1 MSWSKVISQVALQ
14 IHRKKVYWNH
24 ILQTRQQVFRS
35 ASFCLNTTKS
45 TGGITMSEELKTSEE
60 LAAEAE
66 TSAAETPKLPHRKNR
81 QKPWLITLKNWKLL
95 SNRSM
100 KAISSPEP

>member
-1 MSWSKVISQVALQ
+1 
-14 IHRKKVYWNH
+14 
-24 ILQTRQQVFRS
+24 
-35 ASFCLNTTKS
+35 
-45 TGGITMSEELKTSEE
+45 MSEELKTSEE

-66 TSAAETPKLPHRKNR
+66 TSAAETPEPPKLPHRKNR

>member
-66 TSAAETPKLPHRKNR
+66 TSAAETPETLS
-81 QKPWLITLKNWKLL
+81 LIH
-95 SNRSM
+95 
-100 KAISSPEP
+100 I